1 METDFIPL
9 ELDDEFQFACSPEVP
24 CFNQCCRDINQY
36 LTPYDIYRLKNRLK
50 MASGDFLNKHTVE
63 HIGPQTGLPIVSLK
77 ALPQEDLR
85 CPFVSEEGCRVYEDR
100 PASCRT
106 YPLARAVSQ
115 SRETGQ
121 LVENYAL
128 MQEPHCE
135 GFGQKRTQTVR
146 EWIQDQEIAEYNRF
160 NDMLMTII
168 SLKNQHKRSPL
179 DLREQ
184 HLFRLALY
192 DLDAFRDHLAQNG
205 FPEGLDLDDS
215 GREAL
220 LKDERKLLA
229 FGHRWLQLM
238 LFGPGVTP

>member
-9 ELDDEFQFACSPEVP
+9 EMDDEFQFACSPDVP

-36 LTPYDIYRLKNRLK
+36 LTPYDIFRLKNRLN
-50 MASGDFLNKHTVE
+50 MTSGDFLNEYTVE

-77 ALPQEDLR
+77 ALPQENLR
-85 CPFVSEEGCRVYEDR
+85 CPFVSDEGCQVYEDR

-115 SRETGQ
+115 SRDTGQ
-121 LVENYAL
+121 LIENYAL
-128 MQEPHCE
+128 MQEPHCQ
-135 GFGQKRTQTVR
+135 GFGQQQKQTVR
-146 EWIQDQEIAEYNRF
+146 EWIQDQEIEAYNRF

-168 SLKNQHKRSPL
+168 SLKNRHKRSPL

-192 DLDAFRDHLAQNG
+192 DLDAFREHLQKKGLPAG
-205 FPEGLDLDDS
+205 LKLAEG
-215 GREAL
+215 EFENL
-220 LKDERKLLA
+220 LGDELMLLA
-229 FGHRWLQLM
+229 FGHRWLQWM
-238 LFGPGVTP
+238 IFNQE

>member
-1 METDFIPL
+1 MDTDFIPL
-9 ELDDEFQFACSPEVP
+9 SMDDEFQFACSPEVP

-36 LTPYDIYRLKNRLK
+36 LTPYDIMRLKNRLG
-50 MASGDFLNKHTVE
+50 MTSGRFLNEFTVE

-85 CPFVSEEGCRVYEDR
+85 CPFVADEGCQVYEDR

-115 SRETGQ
+115 SRDTGQ
-121 LVENYAL
+121 IVENYAL
-128 MQEPHCE
+128 MQEPHCK
-135 GFGQKRTQTVR
+135 GFGQQRVQTVR

-160 NDMLMTII
+160 NDMLMRII
-168 SLKNQHKRSPL
+168 SLKNQTKRSPL

-192 DLDAFRDHLAQNG
+192 DLDAFRNHLIAKG
-205 FPEGLDLDDS
+205 LPEDLCP
-215 GREAL
+215 GKAKWPTL
-220 LKDERKLLA
+220 LENESKLLA
-229 FGHRWLQLM
+229 FGHRWLEWM
-238 LFGPGVTP
+238 LFDQ

>member
-1 METDFIPL
+1 METDFMPL
-9 ELDDEFQFACSPEVP
+9 ELDDEFKFACSPEVP

-50 MASGDFLNKHTVE
+50 MNSGDFLNKHTVE

-77 ALPQEDLR
+77 ALPHEDLR
-85 CPFVSEEGCRVYEDR
+85 CPFVADEGCQVYEDR

-115 SRETGQ
+115 SRQTGQ
-121 LVENYAL
+121 LIENYAL
-128 MQEPHCE
+128 MQEPHCQ
-135 GFGQKRTQTVR
+135 GFAQQRTQTVR

-168 SLKNQHKRSPL
+168 SLKNQNKRRPL

-192 DLDAFRDHLAQNG
+192 DLDAFRQHLQTQG
-205 FPEGLDLDDS
+205 LPEGLHLAE
-215 GREAL
+215 GELEKL
-220 LKDERKLLA
+220 LADEKQLLA
-229 FGHRWLQLM
+229 FGHRWLRWM
-238 LFGPGVTP
+238 LFNPK

>member
-9 ELDDEFQFACSPEVP
+9 ELDDTFRFACSPEVP

-36 LTPYDIYRLKNRLK
+36 LTPYDIFRLKNRLN
-50 MASGDFLNKHTVE
+50 MTSGDFLNQFTVE

-85 CPFVSEEGCRVYEDR
+85 CPFVSDEGCRVYEDR

-115 SRETGQ
+115 SRDTGQ

-128 MQEPHCE
+128 MQEPHCQ
-135 GFGQKRTQTVR
+135 GFDQKRVQTVR
-146 EWIQDQEIAEYNRF
+146 EWIEDQEIEQYNRF

-192 DLDAFRDHLAQNG
+192 DLDTFKTHLEKKG
-205 FPEGLDLDDS
+205 FPEGLALDE
-215 GREAL
+215 GKRETL
-220 LKDERKLLA
+220 LTDELELLA
-229 FGHRWLQLM
+229 FGHRWLQFM
-238 LFGPGVTP
+238 LFGKA

>member
-1 METDFIPL
+1 MDTDFIPL
-9 ELDDEFQFACSPEVP
+9 ELDDEFRFACSPEVP

-36 LTPYDIYRLKNRLK
+36 LTPYDIYRLKNRLN
-50 MASGDFLNKHTVE
+50 MTSGDFLNQFTVE

-85 CPFVSEEGCRVYEDR
+85 CPFVSDEGCQVYADR

-115 SRETGQ
+115 SRDTGQ

-128 MQEPHCE
+128 MQEPHCQ
-135 GFGQKRTQTVR
+135 GFGQKRVQTVR
-146 EWIQDQEIAEYNRF
+146 EWIEDQEIEQYNRF

-192 DLDAFRDHLAQNG
+192 DLDAFRDHLDQNG
-205 FPEGLDLDDS
+205 FPEGLDLDES
-215 GREAL
+215 EREAL
-220 LKDERKLLA
+220 FKDESKLLA

-238 LFGPGVTP
+238 LFGQA

>member
-36 LTPYDIYRLKNRLK
+36 LTPYDIFRLKKRLN
-50 MASGDFLNKHTVE
+50 MDSGDFLNKYTVE

-85 CPFVSEEGCRVYEDR
+85 CPFVADEGCLVYEDR

-121 LVENYAL
+121 LAENYAL
-128 MQEPHCE
+128 MQEPHCR
-135 GFGQKRTQTVR
+135 GFGQPRMQTVR
-146 EWIQDQEIAEYNRF
+146 EWIQDQEIADYNRF
-160 NDMLMTII
+160 NDMLMAII
-168 SLKNQHKRSPL
+168 SLKNQNKRRPL

-192 DLDAFRDHLAQNG
+192 DLDAFRNHLQAQG
-205 FPEGLDLDDS
+205 LPEGLHLDE
-215 GREAL
+215 GELEKLMA
-220 LKDERKLLA
+220 DEKQLLA
-229 FGHRWLQLM
+229 FGHRWLRWM
-238 LFGPGVTP
+238 LFEHK

>member
-1 METDFIPL
+1 MDTDFIPL
-9 ELDDEFQFACSPEVP
+9 SMDDEFQFACSPEVP

-36 LTPYDIYRLKNRLK
+36 LTPYDIFRLKNRLK
-50 MASGDFLNKHTVE
+50 KKSGDFLKKFTVE

-85 CPFVSEEGCRVYEDR
+85 CPFVAEEGCQVYEDR

-115 SRETGQ
+115 SRDTGQ

-128 MQEPHCE
+128 MQEPHCK
-135 GFGQKRTQTVR
+135 GFDQQRVQTVR

-160 NDMLMTII
+160 NDMLMRII
-168 SLKNQHKRSPL
+168 SLKNQTKRSPL

-192 DLDAFRDHLAQNG
+192 DLDAFRDHLETKG
-205 FPEGLDLDDS
+205 LPESLCPGKT
-215 GREAL
+215 EWQTL
-220 LKDERKLLA
+220 LENELELLA
-229 FGHRWLQLM
+229 FGHRWLEWM
-238 LFGPGVTP
+238 LFDP

>member
-1 METDFIPL
+1 MDTDFIPL
-9 ELDDEFQFACSPEVP
+9 SMDDEFQFACSPEVP

-36 LTPYDIYRLKNRLK
+36 LTPYDIMRLKNRLG
-50 MASGDFLNKHTVE
+50 MTSERFLREFTVE

-85 CPFVSEEGCRVYEDR
+85 CPFVAEEGCQVYEDR

-115 SRETGQ
+115 SRDTGQ
-121 LVENYAL
+121 LIENYAL
-128 MQEPHCE
+128 MQEPHCQ
-135 GFGQKRTQTVR
+135 GFRQQRVQTVR

-160 NDMLMTII
+160 NDMLMRII
-168 SLKNQHKRSPL
+168 SLKNQTKRSPL

-192 DLDAFRDHLAQNG
+192 DLDTFREHLEAKG
-205 FPEGLDLDDS
+205 LPEGLCPGKTAWRS
-215 GREAL
+215 L
-220 LKDERKLLA
+220 LENELKLLG
-229 FGHRWLQLM
+229 FGHRWLEWM
-238 LFGPGVTP
+238 LFGP

>member
-36 LTPYDIYRLKNRLK
+36 LTPYDILRLKNHLNI
-50 MASGDFLNKHTVE
+50 ASSDFLNKYTVE

-85 CPFVSEEGCRVYEDR
+85 CPFVADDGCQVYEDR

-128 MQEPHCE
+128 MREPHCL
-135 GFGQKRTQTVR
+135 GFGQQRTQTVR

-160 NDMLMTII
+160 NDMLMSII
-168 SLKNQHKRSPL
+168 SLKNKTKRSPL

-184 HLFRLALY
+184 QLFRLALY
-192 DLDAFRDHLAQNG
+192 DLDAFRLHLEDNG
-205 FPEGLDLDDS
+205 LPDGLHLEDGGL
-215 GREAL
+215 APL
-220 LKDERKLLA
+220 FADERLLLA
-229 FGHRWLQLM
+229 FGHRWLRWM
-238 LFGPGVTP
+238 LFGHP

>member
-9 ELDDEFQFACSPEVP
+9 ELDEEFQFACSPEVP

-36 LTPYDIYRLKNRLK
+36 LTPYDIYRLKNRLN
-50 MASGDFLNKHTVE
+50 MTSGDFLNKYTVE

-77 ALPQEDLR
+77 ALPREDLR
-85 CPFVSEEGCRVYEDR
+85 CPFVSDEGCQVYEDR

-128 MQEPHCE
+128 MQEPHCK
-135 GFGQKRTQTVR
+135 GFGQKKVQTVR
-146 EWIQDQEIAEYNRF
+146 EWIRDQEIDEYNRF

-168 SLKNQHKRSPL
+168 SLKNQNKRSPL

-192 DLDAFRDHLAQNG
+192 DLDAFKDHLEKNG
-205 FPEGLDLDDS
+205 VPEELRLRES
-215 GREAL
+215 EREAL
-220 LKDERKLLA
+220 RTDERQMLA
-229 FGHRWLQLM
+229 FAHRWLQWM
-238 LFGPGVTP
+238 LFGRA

>member
-9 ELDDEFQFACSPEVP
+9 ELDDEFQFTCSPEVP
-24 CFNQCCRDINQY
+24 CFNHCCRDINQY
-36 LTPYDIYRLKNRLK
+36 LTPYDIFRLKNRLQMK
-50 MASGDFLNKHTVE
+50 SGDFLNKFTIE

-77 ALPQEDLR
+77 ALPEEDLR
-85 CPFVSEEGCRVYEDR
+85 CPFVADEGCQVYEDR

-115 SRETGQ
+115 SRATGQ

-128 MQEPHCE
+128 MQEPHCH
-135 GFGQKRTQTVR
+135 GFGQKRVQTVR
-146 EWIQDQEIAEYNRF
+146 EWIQDQEIEEYNRF

-192 DLDAFRDHLAQNG
+192 DLDAFRDHLDTKG
-205 FPEGLDLDDS
+205 LPDGLHLDEGERDAL
-215 GREAL
+215 RE
-220 LKDERKLLA
+220 DERQLLA
-229 FGHRWLQLM
+229 FGHRWLRWM
-238 LFGPGVTP
+238 LFGQA

>member
-1 METDFIPL
+1 MDTDFIPL
-9 ELDDEFQFACSPEVP
+9 SMDDEFQFACSPEVP
-24 CFNQCCRDINQY
+24 CFNQCCRDINQF
-36 LTPYDIYRLKNRLK
+36 LTPYDIMRLKNRLG
-50 MASGDFLNKHTVE
+50 MTSGRFLDAFTVE

-85 CPFVSEEGCRVYEDR
+85 CPFVAEEGCQVYEDR

-115 SRETGQ
+115 SRDTGQ

-128 MQEPHCE
+128 MQEPHCK
-135 GFGQKRTQTVR
+135 GFDQQRVQTVR

-160 NDMLMTII
+160 NDMLMRII
-168 SLKNQHKRSPL
+168 SLKNQTKRSPL

-192 DLDAFRDHLAQNG
+192 DLDAFRDHLIAKG
-205 FPEGLDLDDS
+205 LPEDLCP
-215 GREAL
+215 GKTKWKTL
-220 LKDERKLLA
+220 LENESKLLA
-229 FGHRWLQLM
+229 FGHRWLEWM
-238 LFGPGVTP
+238 LFDQ

>member
-9 ELDDEFQFACSPEVP
+9 EMDDEFQFACSPDVP

-36 LTPYDIYRLKNRLK
+36 LTPYDIFRLKRRLN
-50 MASGDFLNKHTVE
+50 MTSGDFLNEFTVE

-85 CPFVSEEGCRVYEDR
+85 CPFVAEEGCRVYEDR

-128 MQEPHCE
+128 MQEPHCK

-146 EWIQDQEIAEYNRF
+146 EWIQDQEIGEYNRF
-160 NDMLMTII
+160 NDMLMVII
-168 SLKNQHKRSPL
+168 SLKNQNKRSPL

-192 DLDAFRDHLAQNG
+192 DLDAFQEHIRTQGTPDGL
-205 FPEGLDLDDS
+205 PLEEGEP
-215 GREAL
+215 EAL
-220 LKDERKLLA
+220 LVDELRLLA
-229 FGHRWLQLM
+229 FGHRWLRWM
-238 LFGPGVTP
+238 LFGQA